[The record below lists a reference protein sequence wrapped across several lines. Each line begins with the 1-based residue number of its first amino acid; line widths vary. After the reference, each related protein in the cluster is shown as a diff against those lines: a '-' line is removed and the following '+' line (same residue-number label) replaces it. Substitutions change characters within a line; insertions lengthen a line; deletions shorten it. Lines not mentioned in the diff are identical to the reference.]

1 MQYIAIVVGRFLLY
15 CIALYY
21 NALHAI
27 TLQCH
32 GIVVVRYL
40 LYCLSCN
47 KTKSHG
53 NIFSNSTALHY
64 IVLHYIYITLQ
75 WAGIVVVRFLLYCL
89 PCNKTKSHKVTSL
102 VYYIALH
109 YITLQC
115 HDIVEGRFLLYC
127 LPCNKTKSGAASL
140 YYLHPHR
147 PNHLL

>member
-89 PCNKTKSHKVTSL
+89 PCNKTKS
-102 VYYIALH
+102 
-109 YITLQC
+109 
-115 HDIVEGRFLLYC
+115 
-127 LPCNKTKSGAASL
+127 GAASL

-147 PNHLL
+147 PNHRLKVTYQKGDVGGVWGGGVVRWRRVLVRVRNS